1 MASITVSFDAGTSGS
16 KVIASY
22 PSGECVFNDENSFL
36 VEPSVRKLTKETYEN
51 LLENVEGGIGL
62 NSSLVSYVDPSSQK
76 EAYWQVGEAASR
88 PGELFVIERKF
99 ETIVVKVLAFLGYL
113 VSLSVKKE
121 KGKISLNLGI
131 LLPLDE
137 IGDRKPLANRLR
149 EIIEKGFEV
158 NGNEIKNLSIEKMK
172 CNPEGYGMYKSN
184 PTSATGILIV
194 GHSDVSW
201 LFFDKGSFVVEESRT
216 FPGAGMH
223 SFIKAIDF
231 PTQYE
236 LRTAEIIARAG
247 EGLNPE
253 ILAELTQ
260 TKNSDE
266 IAYLIQA
273 IKAARPQYWSDRDRE
288 FGALN
293 IQLASA
299 ISAGGGAA
307 NYFAK
312 ELNKLFKE
320 RFGVKLNWGKNL
332 KKEFVEH
339 FGLKSA
345 DKSRAALFLDCYGY
359 YKSLPKAQIKLVP
372 SAIKEERRELEVAK
386 IASS

>member
-22 PSGECVFNDENSFL
+22 PSGECVFNDENYFL
-36 VEPSVRKLTKETYEN
+36 VEPSVRKLTKETYEKS
-51 LLENVEGGIGL
+51 LENVEGGIGL
-62 NSSLVSYVDPSSQK
+62 YSSLVSYVDPSSQK
-76 EAYWQVGEAASR
+76 EVYWQVGEAASR

-113 VSLSVKKE
+113 VSLSAKKE
-121 KGKISLNLGI
+121 PVKIGLNLGI

-137 IGDRKPLANRLR
+137 IGDRKPLADRLR
-149 EIIEKGFEV
+149 AIIGEGFAV
-158 NGNEIKNLSIEKMK
+158 NGNEIKNLSIEKMNCK
-172 CNPEGYGMYKSN
+172 PEGYGIYKSN
-184 PTSATGILIV
+184 PSSGTGILIV

-201 LFFDKGSFVVEESRT
+201 LFFDRGSFVVEESRT
-216 FPGAGMH
+216 FPGSGMH

-236 LRTAEIIARAG
+236 LKTAEIIARAG
-247 EGLNPE
+247 EELNPE
-253 ILAELTQ
+253 ILGELTQ

-266 IAYLIQA
+266 IAYLIQS
-273 IKAARPQYWSDRDRE
+273 IKAAQPQYWSDRGRE
-288 FGALN
+288 FESLN
-293 IQLASA
+293 IQLASS

-307 NYFAK
+307 NYFAT
-312 ELNKLFKE
+312 ELNRLFKE
-320 RFGVKLNWGKNL
+320 RFGVKLNWCKNL
-332 KKEFVEH
+332 KNEFINH

-345 DKSRAALFLDCYGY
+345 GKSIAPLFLDCYGY

-372 SAIKEERRELEVAK
+372 SAIKEGKRELEVAE